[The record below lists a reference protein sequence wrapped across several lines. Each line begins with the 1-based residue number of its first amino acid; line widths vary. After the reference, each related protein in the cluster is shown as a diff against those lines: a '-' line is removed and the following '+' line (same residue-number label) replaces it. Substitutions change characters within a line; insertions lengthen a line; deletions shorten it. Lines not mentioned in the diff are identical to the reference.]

1 MLGYDKREAE
11 KERRAIN
18 PGSRVAE
25 VGGGGRDGGGRGEMC
40 ERGDRAGD
48 GWRGGDIS
56 DVNSLSG

>member
-11 KERRAIN
+11 KERGAIN

-25 VGGGGRDGGGRGEMC
+25 VGGGARVGVGGRC
-40 ERGDRAGD
+40 EKRGDRAGD
-48 GWRGGDIS
+48 GWRGGDSS